1 MKDDVTMPNDGTK
14 TPLTRP
20 GPCAYCDHNPVMAER
35 GLCVGVE
42 TSAGHTRLYECKLLR
57 EWWDAGAAFE
67 RQNPPT
73 HWMLV
78 PKGPQP

>member
-1 MKDDVTMPNDGTK
+1 
-14 TPLTRP
+14 
-20 GPCAYCDHNPVMAER
+20 MAER